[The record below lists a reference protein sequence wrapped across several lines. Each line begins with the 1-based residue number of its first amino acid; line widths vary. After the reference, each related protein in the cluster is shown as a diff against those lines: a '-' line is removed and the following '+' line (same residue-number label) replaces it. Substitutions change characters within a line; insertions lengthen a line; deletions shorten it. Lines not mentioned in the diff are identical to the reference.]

1 VKLRILLVDDH
12 VILRE
17 GLRVL
22 LEKDPELIIAGESSN
37 GAEAVQMATE
47 LQPDLVIMDLNMP
60 VMSGIEATREIIRI
74 HPHIRVLALSME
86 NDRTFVVEVL
96 KAGASGYL
104 LKETAFAELLE
115 AVHTL
120 GRGETFLP
128 KKISTLLIREYL
140 QCIPED
146 ATPVYEKLSTRE
158 REILKLLANGKSTK
172 EISYQL
178 DISIKTVDNQRY
190 CIMQKLHLFSV
201 AELTKFAVRHGL
213 SNLSG

>member
-1 VKLRILLVDDH
+1 MQLRILLVDDH
-12 VILRE
+12 AILRE
-17 GLRVL
+17 GLKAL
-22 LEKDPELIIAGESSN
+22 LEKDSGLIIAGEAGN
-37 GAEAVQMATE
+37 GAEAVILAAE
-47 LQPDLVIMDLNMP
+47 LKPDVVIMDLNMP
-60 VMSGIEATREIIRI
+60 VMSGIEATREIIKN

-115 AVHTL
+115 AVHTV

-158 REILKLLANGKSTK
+158 REILQQLANGKSTK
-172 EISYQL
+172 EIAYQL

-190 CIMQKLHLFSV
+190 CIMQKLHLFSI
-201 AELTKFAVRHGL
+201 AELTKFAIRHGL

>member
-1 VKLRILLVDDH
+1 MKLKILLVDDH
-12 VILRE
+12 AILRE
-17 GLRVL
+17 GLKAL
-22 LEKDPELIIAGESSN
+22 LEKDSGLIIAGEAGN
-37 GAEAVQMATE
+37 GAEAVILAAE
-47 LQPDLVIMDLNMP
+47 LKPDVVIMDLNMP
-60 VMSGIEATREIIRI
+60 VMSGIEATREIIKN

-115 AVHTL
+115 AVHTV

-158 REILKLLANGKSTK
+158 REILQQLANGKSTK
-172 EISYQL
+172 EIAYQL

-190 CIMQKLHLFSV
+190 CIMQKLHLFSI
-201 AELTKFAVRHGL
+201 AELTKFAIRHGL